1 MLHEDAGSLLLLD
14 EALYGSLVGHT
25 LDESSASFE
34 AVAAD
39 ADTEDAA
46 ARTHCSLPVLQ
57 HALEGRLPP
66 EALA

>member
-1 MLHEDAGSLLLLD
+1 MLHEDAGSLLLD

-25 LDESSASFE
+25 PDERASFE
-34 AVAAD
+34 AVAEY

-57 HALEGRLPP
+57 HALEGSLLP